1 MPHTFG
7 PDRTSWP
14 SDERVICVPSF
25 SLLAFEDIQFCS
37 RTHGPI
43 CVMALLSARILVPLT
58 AVLLL
63 SVVAL
68 SVQTTWHHQSSDTQA
83 VNSISQ
89 STLLDHNVP
98 TQDNYPAHKSP
109 LQNSSIGKC
118 TSVYGEYSHEYG
130 EALETHF
137 RHNQIHRYP
146 FHVLRQ
152 PILDGLWSKEAALL
166 GLLLQELGRDETMQL
181 RWLVWFDADAIII
194 NPLIPLETFLP
205 PTDMLG
211 VQALVTEDWNGLN
224 NGVFYLR
231 VSAWNVE
238 MLSAVIA
245 YRTFKPDESLPF
257 TEQSAMAAILRDPR
271 FHLNVT
277 VVSSTWFNAY
287 PSEWSTNGISYQAKQ
302 GDMVLHFAG
311 VNDKP
316 SALRDWLLTIAKER
330 NLWERPLADTTLV
343 TQVRTFWENYKVA

>member
-1 MPHTFG
+1 
-7 PDRTSWP
+7 
-14 SDERVICVPSF
+14 
-25 SLLAFEDIQFCS
+25 
-37 RTHGPI
+37 
-43 CVMALLSARILVPLT
+43 MALISARILAPLT

-68 SVQTTWHHQSSDTQA
+68 SVQLKWNYQSSNTQA

-89 STLLDHNVP
+89 STSLDHNVP
-98 TQDNYPAHKSP
+98 TQDENIA
-109 LQNSSIGKC
+109 LQNPSRNSSIGKC
-118 TSVYGEYSHEYG
+118 TSVYGEYSKEYDQ
-130 EALETHF
+130 ALETHF
-137 RHNQIHRYP
+137 RHNQIHHYP
-146 FHVLRQ
+146 FLVLRQ

-166 GLLLQELGRDETMQL
+166 GLLLQELGRDERVQL

-205 PTDMLG
+205 PADISG

-238 MLSAVIA
+238 MLSAVLA
-245 YRTFKPDESLPF
+245 YRTFRPDESLPF
-257 TEQSAMAAILRDPR
+257 TEQSAMAAVLKNPEFRR
-271 FHLNVT
+271 NVT
-277 VVSSTWFNAY
+277 VVPSTWFNAY

-311 VNDKP
+311 VNKKP

-330 NLWERPLADTTLV
+330 DLWERPLADTALV
-343 TQVRTFWENYKVA
+343 TQVRTFWEESKVT